1 MHGRSALV
9 GTGLVSKLTRRNGA
23 TGGILVGTGRTGCT
37 LVPLVTGA
45 AIRISGIGRLSRGG
59 LLGLLLLTMPAV
71 GITLLALPPIPV
83 TIPA

>member
-1 MHGRSALV
+1 M

-37 LVPLVTGA
+37 GCTLVPLVTGA
-45 AIRISGIGRLSRGG
+45 AIRMSGVGRLSRGG